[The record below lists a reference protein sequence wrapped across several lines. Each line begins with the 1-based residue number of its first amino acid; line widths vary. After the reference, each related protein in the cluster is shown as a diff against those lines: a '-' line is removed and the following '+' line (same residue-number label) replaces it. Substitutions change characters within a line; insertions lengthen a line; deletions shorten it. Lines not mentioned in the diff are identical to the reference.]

1 MSDRIR
7 VFVYAA
13 DPITEAGIA
22 SQLRSRPEV
31 LVIDNG
37 DIDSASVAVVAADH
51 VDDDITRAIRG
62 IQREGCVRVVV
73 VVARLDDAGLLAA
86 VEAGASGILRRSE
99 AVPERL
105 VTALLAAA
113 NGDGTVSPDLLGR
126 LLDQVGRLQRNVL
139 APRGLTLS
147 GLSDRE
153 VDVLKLVADG
163 MDTAEIASELAY
175 SERTVKTVIHDIT
188 TRLQLR
194 NRSHA
199 VAYAVRQGLI

>member
-1 MSDRIR
+1 MSERVR

-13 DPITEAGIA
+13 DPISQAGIA
-22 SQLRSRPEV
+22 SQLRCRPEITV
-31 LVIDNG
+31 VEDSEIDT
-37 DIDSASVAVVAADH
+37 AAVAVVSTDV
-51 VDDDITRAIRG
+51 VDPEIARVIRA
-62 IQREGCVRVVV
+62 IQREGCPRVVL
-73 VVARLDDAGLLAA
+73 VVAHLDDAGLLAA
-86 VEAGASGILRRSE
+86 VEAGTCGILRRGE

-105 VTALLAAA
+105 VATLAAA
-113 NGDGTVSPDLLGR
+113 AQGEGAVPPDLLGR
-126 LLDQVGRLQRNVL
+126 LLDQVSRLQSQVL
-139 APRGLTLS
+139 GPRGLTLS
-147 GLSDRE
+147 GLSERE

-163 MDTAEIASELAY
+163 MDTSEIAGKLAY